1 MDESNPI
8 AGAIAISANR
18 ILAVGTEEEVSP
30 YIFDKTQIIDLKGRT
45 LMPGFVDAHSHLFD
59 DAIIHGKD
67 AMANQQAAIENGIT
81 SAADLFVDEGVLN
94 GLREFSDSGQLRIRL
109 SAYLI
114 LTNNCGAVTGDWWKN
129 YKPGE
134 KLGERL
140 EIGGIKIFTDG
151 GSCGAP
157 AMSVDYPG
165 GGTGDLF
172 FRQNELNTLVADA
185 QASGFQVAVHA
196 AGDRAL
202 EQAQNAI
209 ANALKGTQ
217 NTLHHRIDHNST
229 IRPDLINRYSEIGI
243 VPVVFGSYPTCI
255 RTTGETRFKYILP
268 DEFGEWDWP
277 WRALLDANP
286 GIKTAWHSDFPA
298 FEMNTS
304 IHMWSL
310 VTRKAFAEDGSICE
324 PPDWLAA
331 GALDIKEVLP
341 IMTIN
346 SAYALNKDAE
356 LGSLE
361 SGKLADMIILSDDPM
376 AIVPDELKD
385 IKVLMTMINGKV
397 EYCAEDSI
405 CPLLVDS
412 APAQA
417 ANADSG
423 NSQEVPP
430 ADSVS
435 AKASV
440 EIAGSPSGFAIDGDI
455 ESVWNSG
462 DGPEQWLQLDFA
474 SPQNISRIRLFVGQY
489 PAGETN
495 HQIWINISNR
505 ETNLV
510 QEFRGF
516 TEDKQVLEFLPAQPL
531 ENVESVKIVTTVS
544 PSWVAWRE
552 IIIN

>member
-134 KLGERL
+134 KLSERL

-255 RTTGETRFKYILP
+255 RTTGETRFKYI
-268 DEFGEWDWP
+268 
-277 WRALLDANP
+277 
-286 GIKTAWHSDFPA
+286 
-298 FEMNTS
+298 
-304 IHMWSL
+304 
-310 VTRKAFAEDGSICE
+310 FARRVWGMG
-324 PPDWLAA
+324 LAMAGAA
-331 GALDIKEVLP
+331 GCQPRDQ
-341 IMTIN
+341 
-346 SAYALNKDAE
+346 D
-356 LGSLE
+356 G
-361 SGKLADMIILSDDPM
+361 M
-376 AIVPDELKD
+376 AF
-385 IKVLMTMINGKV
+385 GF
-397 EYCAEDSI
+397 
-405 CPLLVDS
+405 
-412 APAQA
+412 
-417 ANADSG
+417 
-423 NSQEVPP
+423 
-430 ADSVS
+430 
-435 AKASV
+435 
-440 EIAGSPSGFAIDGDI
+440 SGF
-455 ESVWNSG
+455 
-462 DGPEQWLQLDFA
+462 
-474 SPQNISRIRLFVGQY
+474 
-489 PAGETN
+489 
-495 HQIWINISNR
+495 
-505 ETNLV
+505 
-510 QEFRGF
+510 
-516 TEDKQVLEFLPAQPL
+516 
-531 ENVESVKIVTTVS
+531 
-544 PSWVAWRE
+544 
-552 IIIN
+552 

>member
-1 MDESNPI
+1 
-8 AGAIAISANR
+8 
-18 ILAVGTEEEVSP
+18 
-30 YIFDKTQIIDLKGRT
+30 
-45 LMPGFVDAHSHLFD
+45 
-59 DAIIHGKD
+59 
-67 AMANQQAAIENGIT
+67 
-81 SAADLFVDEGVLN
+81 
-94 GLREFSDSGQLRIRL
+94 
-109 SAYLI
+109 
-114 LTNNCGAVTGDWWKN
+114 
-129 YKPGE
+129 
-134 KLGERL
+134 
-140 EIGGIKIFTDG
+140 
-151 GSCGAP
+151 
-157 AMSVDYPG
+157 
-165 GGTGDLF
+165 
-172 FRQNELNTLVADA
+172 
-185 QASGFQVAVHA
+185 
-196 AGDRAL
+196 
-202 EQAQNAI
+202 
-209 ANALKGTQ
+209 
-217 NTLHHRIDHNST
+217 
-229 IRPDLINRYSEIGI
+229 
-243 VPVVFGSYPTCI
+243 
-255 RTTGETRFKYILP
+255 
-268 DEFGEWDWP
+268 
-277 WRALLDANP
+277 
-286 GIKTAWHSDFPA
+286 
-298 FEMNTS
+298 
-304 IHMWSL
+304 MWSL

-423 NSQEVPP
+423 NSQEVSP

-495 HQIWINISNR
+495 HQVWINISNR